1 LDYRKSHS
9 KKKDR
14 QVMSVK
20 KRNTVLLAGI
30 AAGLMFAL
38 TGQAAAGYCEDQARA
53 YANSV
58 SPGEQVVGSAV
69 GGAVIGAIAG
79 GIVGGGRGAGRGALI
94 GGGVGATAGAVS
106 HSVKWHNAYDYA
118 YAQCASGNRR
128 PAPAPAAYAPP
139 EGSDAWYE
147 ACARKYRSFRYS
159 DGTYQPH
166 NGPRRVCHL
175 P

>member
-1 LDYRKSHS
+1 
-9 KKKDR
+9 
-14 QVMSVK
+14 MSVK
-20 KRNTVLLAGI
+20 KGKTLLLTGLATAFM
-30 AAGLMFAL
+30 AATA
-38 TGQAAAGYCEDQARA
+38 GQAAAGYCEDQARA

-79 GIVGGGRGAGRGALI
+79 GIAGGGRGAGRGALI
-94 GGGVGATAGAVS
+94 GGGVGATAGAIS

-118 YAQCASGNRR
+118 FAQCASGNRG
-128 PAPAPAAYAPP
+128 PAPSRAVYAPA
-139 EGSDAWYE
+139 EGSEAWYE

-159 DGTYQPH
+159 DGTYQPN
-166 NGPRRVCHL
+166 NGPRRVCRL